1 MSKISAA
8 QVNELRKKTGA
19 GMMDCKKAL
28 VETEGDFDKAIDI
41 LRKKGQKL
49 ASSRAGRA
57 ATEGVVLSGTN
68 EAKDKAYAVMLNC
81 ETDFVAQNQEVID
94 FAKSILDAAV
104 KSDCANMNELKEI
117 TWEGRRLE
125 EHVTDMVGKTG
136 EKMELGSYERVTG
149 ASAFAYTHPGNKIA
163 AIAAL
168 NKAEVSDIDTIGKDV
183 VMQIAAMA
191 PVSLDKDSVPQDVI
205 DKEIEIG
212 KDQARQEGKPEE
224 LLEKIAMGKLN
235 KFFKEST
242 LINQEFIKDNKK
254 TVGQML
260 RAADNELTVVEFKR
274 LSLV

>member
-1 MSKISAA
+1 MSTITAA

-28 VETEGDFDKAIDI
+28 VEAEGDFEKATDI

-49 ASSRAGRA
+49 ASSRADRSA
-57 ATEGVVLSGTN
+57 NEGVVLSTVVADGT
-68 EAKDKAYAVMLNC
+68 KAYAVMLNC
-81 ETDFVAQNQEVID
+81 ETDFVAQNKEVID
-94 FAKSILDAAV
+94 FTRAILNLAVEKELDTIDALKSAE
-104 KSDCANMNELKEI
+104 MN
-117 TWEGRRLE
+117 GRTVVE
-125 EHVTDMVGKTG
+125 NITDMVGKTG
-136 EKMELGSYERVTG
+136 EKMELGAFGFVAG
-149 ASAFAYTHPGNKIA
+149 AKAFAYTHPGNKIA
-163 AIAAL
+163 AIAAF
-168 NKAEVSDIDTIGKDV
+168 NKSEVSDIDTVGKDV

-191 PVSLDKDSVPQDVI
+191 PVAIDKGDVSPAII

-212 KDQARQEGKPEE
+212 MEQARQEGKPEE

-242 LINQEFIKDNKK
+242 LVNQDFIKDSKK

-260 RAADNELTVVEFKR
+260 QAADKDLNVIAFER